1 MTESHASDSQVP
13 LWRAEEIIAAT
24 HAILPAEAERDW
36 VANGVSIDSRTL
48 AYEDLFIAIKGA
60 QLDGHD
66 YIKQAFEAGACAVLA
81 AAHVDLSHADLSAH
95 NESRILRVPDTLI
108 ALQTLGAA
116 ARARMK
122 GKVVAVTGSV
132 GKTTIKEGL
141 RAALDSSG
149 ATHAS
154 QASYNNLWGVPLS
167 LARMPEATEF
177 GIFEIGMNHAGEITP
192 LVEQVQPDIALIT
205 NIAPAHIAHFENLG
219 GIAAAK
225 AEIFTNFAN
234 SASNMKIALLPADSE
249 WFDYLQSE
257 AKKAGAKR
265 IVSFGEGKQA
275 DSRAISVKL
284 HADCSCMSA
293 NILGQAVAL
302 RIGLPGK
309 HMVINSL
316 SILAVVHLLN
326 ADIALAALALGKMEG
341 LAGRGRR
348 HDIHF
353 ANGTCTLIDESYNAN
368 PASMTFALKI
378 LGQSAPDGTGRRI
391 AVLGDMKE
399 LGKQSADL
407 HRALGKHI
415 QTNDID
421 LVFTLGSSM
430 RHLHDN
436 LPSDCAG
443 LHTDKLDALID
454 GLVSEIQD
462 RDIVMVKGS
471 NSMQLSK
478 LVEALLALDETS
490 GADETHAQDT
500 RERG

>member
-1 MTESHASDSQVP
+1 A
-13 LWRAEEIIAAT
+13 
-24 HAILPAEAERDW
+24 RD
-36 VANGVSIDSRTL
+36 
-48 AYEDLFIAIKGA
+48 DLFIAIKGE
-60 QLDGHD
+60 QLDGHGF
-66 YIKQAFEAGACAVLA
+66 IKQAFEAGACAVLA
-81 AAHVDLSHADLSAH
+81 AAHVDLSNADLSARE
-95 NESRILRVPDTLI
+95 ESRILRVPDTLI
-108 ALQTLGAA
+108 ALQELGRA

-132 GKTTIKEGL
+132 GKTSIKEGL

-167 LARMPEATEF
+167 LARMPAATEF

-234 SASNMKIALLPADSE
+234 NLSNMKIALLPADSE

-265 IVSFGEGKQA
+265 IVSFGESKQA

-316 SILAVVHLLN
+316 SILAAVHLLN

-353 ANGTCTLIDESYNAN
+353 ADGTFTLIDESYNAN

-378 LGQSAPDGTGRRI
+378 LGQSARYGTGRRI

-399 LGKQSADL
+399 LGKQSVDS
-407 HRALGKHI
+407 HRALARHI
-415 QTNDID
+415 QANDID
-421 LVFTLGSSM
+421 LVFTLGDSM
-430 RHLHDN
+430 HHLHEN
-436 LPSDCAG
+436 LPPNCAG
-443 LHTDKLDALID
+443 LHTNKLDALID
-454 GLVSEIQD
+454 GLLAEIQD

-471 NSMQLSK
+471 NSMHLSK
-478 LVEALLALDETS
+478 LVESLLGLDES
-490 GADETHAQDT
+490 AGAAET